1 MRLVRTPASRRMR
14 RWWEKVD
21 LVIARPA
28 SAMTSEQQASPLR
41 ATYCT
46 VARRFG
52 SARAAST
59 RGSWRSSAA
68 GSTTSSITSPSI
80 SQVARSSIPVVQF
93 DQDRTL
99 MGIEL
104 LSPHPTRRLSI
115 VTARTPTAQTAGGT
129 AAIATGADIAAGADG
144 YPRRWA
150 MLPVI
155 LIAMFMA
162 GFDIWA
168 VNVAAPSLQ
177 RDLHVSDAALQ
188 LIVGG
193 YAFMY
198 ASGMV
203 TGGRLGDLFGYKRLF
218 MIGVGT
224 FGLASLACG
233 LAPSAGLLV
242 VFRLVQGLTG
252 AVMVPQVVALIT
264 ATFPARE
271 RSKALGFYGA
281 TLGLGF
287 VSGQILGGGLI
298 QANIFGLGW
307 RAIFLVNVP
316 VGIIALIVAFVGVPQ
331 GGGGRRPRL
340 DPLGA
345 LGVSGGLVLA
355 LVPLTLGSDEGW
367 PIWTWVSW
375 ALTLPVLAATLGW
388 ERRLTRRGG
397 EPLLDLTLFR
407 DRAFSA
413 GLLLNLVSLFFL
425 GGFMF
430 VLTLL
435 LQSGLG
441 LSPLHAGIVNL
452 PLAVT
457 FIAMTLLGPKLAAR
471 LGRQSITLG
480 AVSAMIGAIVL
491 AVFALHFGGHL
502 TGWETAPGTALIG
515 IGQGLM
521 VPSLMS
527 AVLSHVRPEQAGAAA
542 GVLTTTQQFSI
553 ASGVAVIGAVF
564 YEVIGGAPSRASFV
578 TGLTVVAWVDVARP
592 RSP

>member
-1 MRLVRTPASRRMR
+1 V
-14 RWWEKVD
+14 
-21 LVIARPA
+21 
-28 SAMTSEQQASPLR
+28 
-41 ATYCT
+41 
-46 VARRFG
+46 
-52 SARAAST
+52 
-59 RGSWRSSAA
+59 
-68 GSTTSSITSPSI
+68 
-80 SQVARSSIPVVQF
+80 
-93 DQDRTL
+93 
-99 MGIEL
+99 
-104 LSPHPTRRLSI
+104 
-115 VTARTPTAQTAGGT
+115 TAQTQTGGAT
-129 AAIATGADIAAGADG
+129 AATRVGAAAGPDG

-177 RDLHVSDAALQ
+177 HDLHVSDAALQ

-218 MIGVGT
+218 MIGVVS
-224 FGLASLACG
+224 FALASLACG
-233 LAPSAGLLV
+233 LAPTAGALV

-264 ATFPARE
+264 AAFPARE
-271 RSKALGFYGA
+271 RSRALGFYGA
-281 TLGLGF
+281 TMGLGF

-316 VGIIALIVAFVGVPQ
+316 VGVIALIVAAVVVPRVRGERQ
-331 GGGGRRPRL
+331 PRL

-345 LGVSGGLVLA
+345 VGVSGALALA
-355 LVPLTLGSDEGW
+355 LVPLTLGRDEGW
-367 PIWTWVSW
+367 PAWTWVSL
-375 ALTLPVLAATLGW
+375 ALALPVLAVTLAW
-388 ERRLTRRGG
+388 ERRLTRAGG
-397 EPLLDLTLFR
+397 EPLLDLALFR

-413 GLLLNLVSLFFL
+413 GLLLNFVSLFFF
-425 GGFMF
+425 GSFMF

-435 LQSGLG
+435 LQTGLG

-452 PLAVT
+452 PLALT
-457 FIAMTLLGPKLAAR
+457 FIAMTLLGPRVAAR
-471 LGRQSITLG
+471 LGPRSITLG
-480 AVSAMIGAIVL
+480 ASFAVVGTVALAIIAMRD
-491 AVFALHFGGHL
+491 GGHL
-502 TGWETAPGTALIG
+502 TGWDTAPATALIG

-521 VPSLMS
+521 VPSLMG

-542 GVLTTTQQFSI
+542 GVLTTTQQFAV
-553 ASGVAVIGAVF
+553 ASGVAVLGAVF
-564 YEVIGGAPSRASFV
+564 YEVIGGVPTHASFV
-578 TGLTVVAWVDVARP
+578 SGLVVIAWIDAALLVVAGLLTFLLP
-592 RSP
+592 RAASTAGRFRR